1 MKIRIT
7 LKLSDA
13 KIEQLALSKGYSP
26 MIWESVNT
34 QSSSDYLR
42 QVYEGILLA
51 DLANEY
57 LKSHRQS
64 VSSSISQAEATVR
77 DAAIADIESAVV

>member
-7 LKLSDA
+7 LKLSDT

-26 MIWESVNT
+26 MIGEEANP

-42 QVYEGILLA
+42 QVYEWIILA

-57 LKSHRQS
+57 VKTHRKS
-64 VSSSISQAEATVR
+64 VAYNISQAESTVR
-77 DAAIADIESAVV
+77 DTAIADIESSVV